1 MRILL
6 VTPVPAFFP
15 RSGGSQRSAL
25 LLEALL
31 AIGDVDVLLL
41 EPGAAT
47 QVERLNENGVTWV
60 HAQLAWS
67 NWTPWR
73 FRPKAV
79 LTHQIE
85 KVLGQKL
92 SDYQLVVGRYLWPL
106 CQLRLP
112 EGVRVIADLDDFHFR
127 FSPLQPWSWTMLK
140 YRIKKPV
147 DQALAQ
153 RQLHRLDAAFV
164 AAACDLPLIGDLPC
178 KLLPNIAFD

>member
-67 NWTPWR
+67 NWTPW
-73 FRPKAV
+73 A
-79 LTHQIE
+79 
-85 KVLGQKL
+85 
-92 SDYQLVVGRYLWPL
+92 
-106 CQLRLP
+106 
-112 EGVRVIADLDDFHFR
+112 
-127 FSPLQPWSWTMLK
+127 
-140 YRIKKPV
+140 
-147 DQALAQ
+147 
-153 RQLHRLDAAFV
+153 
-164 AAACDLPLIGDLPC
+164 
-178 KLLPNIAFD
+178 